1 MKKERT
7 EPGRDAFARFYVSKV
22 DGTRRFI
29 WQMQPM
35 PMNVL
40 VDDVLSC
47 GSDYLSVVASV
58 QSVRRYCRKKMEG
71 EVASEPRT
79 SKQASSKIR
88 RN

>member
-1 MKKERT
+1 MLLQDFMYQKSMV
-7 EPGRDAFARFYVSKV
+7 RDASYGS
-22 DGTRRFI
+22 
-29 WQMQPM
+29 MQPM

-71 EVASEPRT
+71 ELEVASEPRT

-88 RN
+88 GIRR